1 MPQTDLHRA
10 VAAHRDLI
18 ERLKLGFPD
27 ETEETLADTIAG
39 ETQLDAAILTVL
51 RAAIEREA
59 FADTLGRMMD
69 TMTVRQRRLAE
80 GAQALRRAARDAMI
94 EGGLPK
100 LTAPDMTASVRDGKP
115 KVLVTNPAA
124 VPDDYC
130 EFERKIHKREIG
142 DALAAGKDVPG
153 ATLANGEP
161 VLTVRRT

>member
-1 MPQTDLHRA
+1 MPHDLTRA
-10 VAAHRDLI
+10 VAAHKELV
-18 ERLKLGFPD
+18 ERIRAAFP
-27 ETEETLADTIAG
+27 EESGYALADTIEG
-39 ETQLDAAILTVL
+39 ETQLDSAVLSVL
-51 RAAIEREA
+51 RLAIEREA
-59 FADTLGRMMD
+59 FADALGCMMA
-69 TMTVRQRRLAE
+69 TMAVRQRRLVD
-80 GAQALRRAARDAMI
+80 GAQTLRRAARDAMI
-94 EGGLPK
+94 EGQLPK

-153 ATLANGEP
+153 AVLANGEP